1 MGASARQVQT
11 RKSMRWTHLKVG
23 LTYDTRDDFKFV
35 SDEPDDWDAEF
46 EVSTAIDDIAHAI
59 EDEGHEAIFVGSGR
73 RLLENFPRFE
83 GSVDIIFNIAEG
95 YFGRARE
102 AQIPAML
109 ELAGVPY
116 VGSDSYALALAA
128 NKWHTKVLALN
139 YGIRTPPFEV
149 VHTADELDRVHLKYP
164 VIAKLCYEGSSKG
177 LRADSVA
184 HDSGELTRL
193 TRYLLKAYK
202 QPVIV
207 EEFIEGKEVDVPMIG
222 TFPSKVFGVVGL
234 TLDGSL
240 DLDKRFLTSSIVRAD
255 GYGFRFP
262 LDEPYVGEVERG
274 AVMIY
279 NLLECRDFGRIDMRI
294 SKTGEPYLLEVNP
307 YPFLGKH
314 SSFNAI
320 AESSVGYTRMIG
332 MILESALRRYA
343 LKPVP

>member
-1 MGASARQVQT
+1 
-11 RKSMRWTHLKVG
+11 MREAPLKVG

-35 SDEPDDWDAEF
+35 SDEPEDWDAEF

-59 EDEGHEAIFVGSGR
+59 EDEGNEAVFIGSGKK
-73 RLLENFPRFE
+73 LLENFRHFE
-83 GSVDIIFNIAEG
+83 NSVDVVFNIAEG

-139 YGIRTPPFEV
+139 YGVRTPPFEV
-149 VHTADELDRVHLKYP
+149 VHTVDELDRLSLKYP
-164 VIAKLCYEGSSKG
+164 VIPKLCYEGSSKG

-184 HDSGELTRL
+184 HDKVELTRL
-193 TRYLLKAYK
+193 TRYLLRSYK

-207 EEFIEGKEVDVPMIG
+207 EGFIEGKEVDVPIIG
-222 TFPSKVFGVVGL
+222 TSPSGAFGVVGL

-240 DLDKRFLTSSIVRAD
+240 DLNERFLTSSIVRAD

-262 LDEPYVGEVERG
+262 LDEPYLEEVERG
-274 AVMIY
+274 AVKVY
-279 NLLECRDFGRIDMRI
+279 NLLECKDFGRIDMRI
-294 SKTGEPYLLEVNP
+294 SKEGLPYLLEVNP

-314 SSFNAI
+314 SSFNAV
-320 AESSVGYTRMIG
+320 AESGVGYTRMIG
-332 MILESALRRYA
+332 MILESALRRYS